1 MWYNTRM
8 RISKFLFKTQKEK
21 TAFDAITDRLIRGNF
36 ALQESAGIFQYA
48 PLGTK
53 IMLKLENLIRKHF
66 DPSALQEVR
75 LPMLQDL
82 SLWQESGREN
92 AYGPEMFRLIN
103 RDGKRFCLAPT
114 AEECIVFMVK
124 KIVESYT
131 SLPVIAY
138 QMLYKYRDELRPRY
152 GLIRNKEFSMMDA
165 YSFDESLEKT
175 YESYYKMYRLYI
187 DVLREL
193 NISFIFT
200 SADTGEVGGSFSQN
214 VFVKSE
220 IGEDVIK
227 LTVPWDEYEDLCN
240 NALNYNEILELSKYI
255 SENGQYEY
263 RVVEIGHIFNLGEKY
278 SESMSAAFTNSKG
291 ERQNYVMGCYGI
303 GISRLLQVLL
313 EQHKYLPAVIAP
325 YKYHLVGIDAVKADA
340 LYIRLNISEVLYDD
354 RIVSAGQKF
363 NDADLVGIPYRI
375 VVGKNLELVNMTTS
389 ESRLFN
395 SIDDLVNYI
404 NK

>member
-1 MWYNTRM
+1 MK
-8 RISKFLFKTQKEK
+8 ISKFLFKTQKER
-21 TAFDAITDRLIRGNF
+21 TSFDVITDRLIRGNF

-53 IMLKLENLIRKHF
+53 IMLKLENLIRKYF
-66 DPSALQEVR
+66 DPAELQEVR

-114 AEECIVFMVK
+114 AEECIVFMIK

-175 YESYYKMYRLYI
+175 QESYHKMYRLYI

-193 NISFIFT
+193 NVSFVFT
-200 SADTGEVGGSFSQN
+200 AADTGEVGGSFSQN
-214 VFVKSE
+214 VFVRSE
-220 IGEDVIK
+220 IGEDVIR
-227 LTVPWDEYEDLCN
+227 LTVPWNEYEDLCN
-240 NALNYNEILELSKYI
+240 KAGNYNEILDLSKYI

-325 YKYHLVGIDAVKADA
+325 YKYHLVGIDVSKADE
-340 LYIRLNISEVLYDD
+340 LYSKLKAIEVIYDD
-354 RIVSAGQKF
+354 RVASAGQKF
-363 NDADLVGIPYRI
+363 NDADLIGIPNRI
-375 VVGKNLELVNMTTS
+375 IAGKNIELINMITG
-389 ESRLFN
+389 ESKLFDSIN
-395 SIDDLVNYI
+395 SLIEYI
-404 NK
+404 NPSC

>member
-1 MWYNTRM
+1 MK
-8 RISKFLFKTQKEK
+8 ISKFLFKTQKER
-21 TAFDAITDRLIRGNF
+21 TSFDVITDRLIRGNF

-66 DPSALQEVR
+66 DPAALQEVR

-114 AEECIVFMVK
+114 AEECVVFMIK

-131 SLPVIAY
+131 SLPIIAY

-152 GLIRNKEFSMMDA
+152 GLIRNKEFSMLDA

-175 YESYYKMYRLYI
+175 QESYYKMYRLYI
-187 DVLREL
+187 DVLKEL

-200 SADTGEVGGSFSQN
+200 CADTGEVGGSFSQN
-214 VFVKSE
+214 VFVRSE

-227 LTVPWDEYEDLCN
+227 LTVPWNEYENLCN
-240 NALNYNEILELSKYI
+240 KARDYNEILDLSKYI
-255 SENGQYEY
+255 SENGKYEY

-313 EQHKYLPAVIAP
+313 EQHKYLPAVVAP
-325 YKYHLVGIDAVKADA
+325 YKYHLVGIDTSKADE
-340 LYIRLNISEVLYDD
+340 LYAQMSVTEVLYDD
-354 RIVSAGQKF
+354 RVASAGQKF
-363 NDADLVGIPYRI
+363 NDADIIGIPNRI
-375 VVGKNLELVNMTTS
+375 IVGKNIELINMTTG
-389 ESRLFN
+389 ESKLFD
-395 SIDDLVNYI
+395 SIDNLMNYI
-404 NK
+404 NNL